1 MAKSFEEFLKKQKEF
16 NQLVPMVIDKT
27 PYGERAFDIFSRLLQ
42 EGIIFLGGPITD
54 EIANLIIAQLL
65 YLEYNNPEKD
75 VKFYINSPGGSVP
88 GTLAIYDAM
97 KLIKPDVQTICIG
110 MAASGAAVLLS
121 SGTKGKRFALPNS
134 EILIHQLMAEGISGQ
149 ATDIEIVSKQIARLK
164 NRLNLILAENTNQ
177 PIEKIEKDTDRD
189 YYLTATEA
197 KEYGVIDR
205 VLNFQKGA
213 SLTQKSRTSKK

>member
-1 MAKSFEEFLKKQKEF
+1 VVA
-16 NQLVPMVIDKT
+16 
-27 PYGERAFDIFSRLLQ
+27 
-42 EGIIFLGGPITD
+42 
-54 EIANLIIAQLL
+54 
-65 YLEYNNPEKD
+65 
-75 VKFYINSPGGSVP
+75 
-88 GTLAIYDAM
+88 
-97 KLIKPDVQTICIG
+97 
-110 MAASGAAVLLS
+110 GAAVLLS